1 MIKSYSEQRIHL
13 TPVPTATLRL
23 RPDQALFH
31 LAVSVEVDGAA
42 AALPL
47 LRRPFSRLEELLP
60 SLAPGAKLVM
70 TDFDL
75 PNEPGKLS
83 SAVARMQARLT
94 VPLPEAPF
102 WERAQR
108 VAAVDDALRGLALE
122 GKKQKPAVE
131 VRRELPSFT
140 VSDPESHRGKL
151 VERVHERA
159 RALAGGQPILLRDL
173 RFERLVEQRSLGLD
187 EVELSLS
194 VDGTAEL
201 TLK

>member
-1 MIKSYSEQRIHL
+1 MNKSYVEQRIHL
-13 TPVPTATLRL
+13 TTVPTATLRL
-23 RPDQALFH
+23 RPDQALFTVS
-31 LAVSVEVDGAA
+31 VSVEVEGAA
-42 AALPL
+42 AALQL
-47 LRRPFSRLEELLP
+47 LRRPFTRLEELLP
-60 SLAPGAKLVM
+60 SLAPGARLVM

-83 SAVARMQARLT
+83 SAVARMQGRLT

-102 WERAQR
+102 WERAQKI
-108 VAAVDDALRGLALE
+108 AAVDDALRGLALE
-122 GKKQKPAVE
+122 CKKQKPALE
-131 VRRELPSFT
+131 VRRELPAFT
-140 VSDPESHRGKL
+140 VSDPESHRSKL

-159 RALAGGQPILLRDL
+159 RALAGGQPIQLRDL

-194 VDGTAEL
+194 IDGTAEL